1 MPGPGR
7 VAFCA
12 GLSSHHI
19 DNLGIHRTIIFDE
32 IIANV
37 GNAYSSSTGMFTVP
51 LSGHYVMSLVYNAGL
66 QTPSNQRYLEVVS
79 NGVALGDVLLDS
91 SSSAFA
97 SATKVWVFFLERG
110 SEVWVI
116 TTAYDVSTDVH
127 GHLHSMLTGWLLY
140 DV

>member
-1 MPGPGR
+1 M
-7 VAFCA
+7 
-12 GLSSHHI
+12 SNHT

-37 GNAYSSSTGMFTVP
+37 GNAYNGKTGLFSVP
-51 LSGHYVMSLVYNAGL
+51 VSGHYVMSLVFNAGL
-66 QTPSNQRYLEVVS
+66 QTPSFQRYLEVVS

-91 SSSAFA
+91 SSSRYA

-110 SEVWVI
+110 SEVFVR
-116 TTAYDVSTDVH
+116 TTSYGDGNDIH

-140 DV
+140 AV